1 MSNRQHS
8 PYGAYGPVPSYE
20 DRASYGHA
28 YLYVAPCRPPYEMRA
43 RMARAAEPRGP
54 EPAPPPEGRGQARHA
69 ARPRRGTRHDPVRR
83 LLPQALVIAF
93 LAGGTTAFVA
103 QDKVVELTVDGSPRT
118 LHTFADDVGEL
129 LLEEGVT
136 VGGHD
141 LVVPGRPA
149 RLTSGDTVVV
159 RYGRPLDLTLDGH
172 RKRVWTTATTV
183 DGALQEL
190 GVRGAGA
197 YVSTS
202 RLRRIGRDGL
212 ALDVRTERTVTVLAD
227 GRARTIRTNAATVGE
242 AVAQAGAGLRG
253 QDTASVAPG
262 SFPREGQTVTVLRV
276 SRAKKVR
283 DEPIPFDVRRTKDPT
298 LLKGTQV
305 VARAGRPG
313 TRRVTYVVRSVNGVM
328 ERPRHLDTEILRRP
342 RAQLVRIGTK
352 RRPGAVSGAEGL
364 NWRGLAACESGGRP
378 DAVDRS
384 GTYGGLYQFDRRT
397 WRSLGGTGRPQ
408 DAPTDEQTYR
418 AKKLYVR
425 HGPTPWPYCGRRLYG

>member
-1 MSNRQHS
+1 M
-8 PYGAYGPVPSYE
+8 
-20 DRASYGHA
+20 
-28 YLYVAPCRPPYEMRA
+28 
-43 RMARAAEPRGP
+43 
-54 EPAPPPEGRGQARHA
+54 
-69 ARPRRGTRHDPVRR
+69 
-83 LLPQALVIAF
+83 
-93 LAGGTTAFVA
+93 
-103 QDKVVELTVDGSPRT
+103 
-118 LHTFADDVGEL
+118 
-129 LLEEGVT
+129 T